1 MESRIDRHV
10 ESGRVPDTGAT
21 WPIKTMPFLHSSS
34 QVDDKSRRAF
44 DVSRSAI
51 GRRMINRDRIR
62 FAFERIL
69 SRVFSLVWLNFRR
82 EKCSMDLDIVQW
94 IIKLGGNF
102 IEYPY
107 RVKIS
112 RNLEFSRK
120 LQMYLSGV
128 D

>member
-51 GRRMINRDRIR
+51 GRRMINRDRRGSDPVCFRTDFISC
-62 FAFERIL
+62 FL
-69 SRVFSLVWLNFRR
+69 SCLA
-82 EKCSMDLDIVQW
+82 
-94 IIKLGGNF
+94 
-102 IEYPY
+102 
-107 RVKIS
+107 
-112 RNLEFSRK
+112 EFSK
-120 LQMYLSGV
+120 GGMFDGFGYCPV
-128 D
+128 DY